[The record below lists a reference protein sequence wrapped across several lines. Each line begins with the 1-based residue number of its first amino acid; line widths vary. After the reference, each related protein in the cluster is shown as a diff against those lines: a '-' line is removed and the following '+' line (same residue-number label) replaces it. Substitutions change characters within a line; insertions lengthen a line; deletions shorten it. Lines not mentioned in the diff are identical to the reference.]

1 MAATDAVDDLHSTA
15 GLEVELRSRGVDHG
29 EHNVEERGAVLL
41 AAHLP
46 YPTVYL
52 AEHLTFER
60 VHLFED
66 RQASVEAGDDTLSPF
81 FADPEAG
88 AGRID
93 HTFGDNVDVD
103 EAAFGKSGTIGSEEF
118 TVALF
123 REVDTVA
130 RMFQGEGEIES

>member
-1 MAATDAVDDLHSTA
+1 M
-15 GLEVELRSRGVDHG
+15 
-29 EHNVEERGAVLL
+29 L

-46 YPTVYL
+46 HPTVYL
-52 AEHLTFER
+52 TEHLTFER

-66 RQASVEAGDDTLSPF
+66 RQASVEAGYDTLSPF

-93 HTFGDNVDVD
+93 HAFGDNVDVD
-103 EAAFGKSGTIGSEEF
+103 EAAFGESGTIGSEEF

-130 RMFQGEGEIES
+130 RMFQGERVLRAETFCANPFRGAKVEKKFYCIKFLLRKCLNVLIRE